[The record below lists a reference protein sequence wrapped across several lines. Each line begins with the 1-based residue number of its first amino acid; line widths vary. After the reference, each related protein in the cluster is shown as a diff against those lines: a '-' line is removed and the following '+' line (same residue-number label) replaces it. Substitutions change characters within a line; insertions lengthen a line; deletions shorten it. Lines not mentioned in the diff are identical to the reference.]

1 MVYLKSCFKKH
12 IHVSVVEKS
21 DCGIIWAKILPFN
34 EDALFCYVYVRDPKS
49 QVLRHEEI
57 DFFEILEQNIAKYQ
71 NLGKTFV
78 SGDFNAHTGQCIEST
93 DYLTYD
99 CHLNNGLDNNANINI
114 PVRVSKDTVLDNYD
128 RKLLDLC
135 KSTGLLIGNGRLGA
149 ADKHSGDITC
159 VTNRGRSI
167 VEYF

>member
-149 ADKHSGDITC
+149 DKHSGDITC